1 MMEREANVLA
11 GEILDALLDARRADA
26 DAALIEAL
34 DLLTERT
41 GQNKY
46 RHAASIMR
54 GTKLGRHE
62 IDDRAALRRIRGFP
76 PEQRHKAASVVAGQ
90 IAGAGAS
97 EQRVEAIANRLRR
110 KLRKKAVEI
119 VITAAIA

>member
-1 MMEREANVLA
+1 MDDPRQATAEAILAAVLQA
-11 GEILDALLDARRADA
+11 QRDVGDVALC
-26 DAALIEAL
+26 EAL
-34 DLLTERT
+34 DRLAQGT
-41 GQNKY
+41 GEN
-46 RHAASIMR
+46 RFRFAANVIR

-62 IDDRAALRRIRGFP
+62 IDDRAALRRIAAFP
-76 PEQRHKAASVVAGQ
+76 PAQRHKAVGIVAGQ

-119 VITAAIA
+119 VITAAVA